1 MNRWV
6 LIASIVGA
14 FILAGVGVFLLL
26 PQSGTDKSE
35 QQITDLNAATQPEL
49 DAAAQPA
56 QPPASDS
63 AKTQS
68 ASTGPGWAVSCKSQT
83 KDKEGVCRIS
93 QAVVLKNSGRV
104 LTNVTLRVPGDAK
117 PSVILI
123 RLPLGLYLPAGAT
136 YQIDQNT
143 PQALNIRA
151 CVRTGCYAQTPVAP
165 DVLAALKAGKQLTI
179 GFQNL
184 AQKPIKVLLSLDGFG
199 VAYDKIQ
206 KPS

>member
-1 MNRWV
+1 M
-6 LIASIVGA
+6 
-14 FILAGVGVFLLL
+14 FLLL
-26 PQSGTDKSE
+26 PQSRTDTSE
-35 QQITDLNAATQPEL
+35 ITDVNAATQPEL

-56 QPPASDS
+56 QRPASDG

-68 ASTGPGWAVSCKSQT
+68 AGGGPGWAVSCKSQT
-83 KDKEGVCRIS
+83 KEKEGVCRIS

-123 RLPLGLYLPAGAT
+123 QLPLGLYLPAGAT
-136 YQIDQNT
+136 YQIDANT

-184 AQKPIKVLLSLDGFG
+184 AQKPIKVLLSLDGFA

>member
-14 FILAGVGVFLLL
+14 FILAGVGVLLL
-26 PQSGTDKSE
+26 PQFGTDKSE
-35 QQITDLNAATQPEL
+35 QQITDLNAATQSEL

-63 AKTQS
+63 AKPQS
-68 ASTGPGWAVSCKSQT
+68 ASAGPGWAVSCKSQT
-83 KDKEGVCRIS
+83 KDKESVCRIS
-93 QAVVLKNSGRV
+93 QAVVLKNSGQV

-117 PSVILI
+117 RSVIVI

-136 YQIDQNT
+136 YQIDENV
-143 PQALNIRA
+143 PQAVNIRA

-179 GFQNL
+179 VFQNL